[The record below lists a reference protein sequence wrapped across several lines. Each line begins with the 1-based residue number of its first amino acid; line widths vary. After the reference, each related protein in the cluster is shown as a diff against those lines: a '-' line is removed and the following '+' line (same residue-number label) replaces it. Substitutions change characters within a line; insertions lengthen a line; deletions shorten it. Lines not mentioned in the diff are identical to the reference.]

1 MIRSLSTTVNFEW
14 IVTKSIRLQLFSNH
28 IHINFNDKINDCYS
42 QMEITLMNFGNKLKT
57 IIKSDLVNATLP

>member
-57 IIKSDLVNATLP
+57 IKETDLVNATLP